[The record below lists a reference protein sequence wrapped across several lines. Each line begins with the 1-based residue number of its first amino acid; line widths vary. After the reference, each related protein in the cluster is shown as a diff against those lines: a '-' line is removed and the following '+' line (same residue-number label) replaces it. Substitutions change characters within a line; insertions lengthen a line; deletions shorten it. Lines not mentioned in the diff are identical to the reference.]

1 MVIDR
6 LHPVRTQ
13 WVTGSLLVYAGEKDL
28 TQRPSRVLLV
38 YPPSRTQ
45 SHSTCPVGLLSLGAV
60 LTGAGHV
67 VRILDANAV
76 RHRLTSEQIVEEAL
90 AFGPDVIGVTLL
102 TPLAR
107 EAYRLAALLR
117 PAGARLL
124 AGGPHATL
132 VPEEPLAH
140 GFDAVAMGEGEPVV
154 EVAVQALRGSV
165 PMDSVPGFLW
175 RTASGEIGRTA
186 PAPPPPVL
194 DALPLPARHLANPE
208 HYEPIRDGAVLFSSR
223 GCPARCSYCAGGL
236 FGKKLRYRSAGHV
249 VGEMEEIHRAHGTR
263 HFHFCDDSMSM
274 DRKRMRAICEGII
287 AARLPITWSMM
298 TRVDGV
304 DEEMLGLA
312 ARSGCVAV
320 DYGVESGC
328 PSTLRRIRKPH
339 TVEMV
344 RRVVPLTRRLGIEPN
359 VFFILGFPW
368 ESPAEIEE
376 TRALMEELAPH
387 VGRFHPAIGSVLVP
401 FPCTEIY
408 ETYKGRCGFED
419 WWIGEERNFDVPRIG
434 THSYAECVMFRCGAI
449 LDADFFRYSP
459 EVRRKI
465 LEVFRFMHFTN
476 LRSHRPVSRI
486 VRKLAFS
493 VSFGLAERWPWVE
506 RRLFGSLAGIA
517 EALRQRVPQ
526 RVEARLPAG
535 GGAPEAS
542 A

>member
-1 MVIDR
+1 M
-6 LHPVRTQ
+6 
-13 WVTGSLLVYAGEKDL
+13 LLI
-28 TQRPSRVLLV
+28 
-38 YPPSRTQ
+38 YPPSRTR

-60 LTGAGHV
+60 LTAAGHE
-67 VRILDANAV
+67 VRIVDANAV
-76 RHRLTSEQIVEEAL
+76 RRRLTSEQVVEEAL

-102 TPLAR
+102 TPLAK
-107 EAYRLAALLR
+107 EAYRLASLLR
-117 PAGARLL
+117 RVGAPML

-140 GFDAVAMGEGEPVV
+140 GFDAVATGEGEPVV
-154 EVAVQALRGSV
+154 AAAVAALTGSA
-165 PMDSVPGFLW
+165 PKDSVPGFLW
-175 RTASGEIGRTA
+175 RTAGGGIGRTA

-194 DALPLPARHLANPE
+194 DALPLPARHLADPA
-208 HYEPIRDGAVLFSSR
+208 HYEPIGDTAVLFSSR

-249 VGEMEEIHRAHGTR
+249 LGEMQEIHRAHGTR

-304 DEEMLGLA
+304 NEEMLGLA

-344 RRVVPLTRRLGIEPN
+344 RQIVPMTRRLGIEPN

-368 ESPAEIEE
+368 ESPDEIEQ
-376 TRALMEELAPH
+376 TRALMEELAPY
-387 VGRFHPAIGSVLVP
+387 VGQFHPAIGSVLVP

-408 ETYKGRCGFED
+408 ESYKERFGFEK
-419 WWIGEERNFDVPRIG
+419 WWVGEERNFDVPRLG

-449 LDADFFRYSP
+449 LDADFFRYTP
-459 EVRRKI
+459 EVKRKI

-476 LRSHRPVSRI
+476 LRSHGLLSRMA
-486 VRKLAFS
+486 RKLAFS
-493 VSFGLAERWPWVE
+493 VSFGLARRWPGFE
-506 RRLFGSLAGIA
+506 RRLFGSLAAIA
-517 EALRQRVPQ
+517 EAVGRQGPERTA
-526 RVEARLPAG
+526 ARLPAP
-535 GGAPEAS
+535 GAEERATPA
-542 A
+542 

>member
-1 MVIDR
+1 
-6 LHPVRTQ
+6 
-13 WVTGSLLVYAGEKDL
+13 
-28 TQRPSRVLLV
+28 
-38 YPPSRTQ
+38 
-45 SHSTCPVGLLSLGAV
+45 VGLLSLGAV
-60 LTGAGHV
+60 LSGAGHE
-67 VRILDANAV
+67 VRVLDSNAV
-76 RHRLTSEQIVEEAL
+76 HHRLTSEQVVEEAL

-117 PAGARLL
+117 PVGARLL

-140 GFDAVAMGEGEPVV
+140 GFDAVAMGEGEPVA
-154 EVAVQALRGSV
+154 EAAVRALTGSV

-175 RTASGEIGRTA
+175 RAADGRIARTA

-194 DALPLPARHLANPE
+194 DALPLPARHLANPA
-208 HYEPIRDGAVLFSSR
+208 HYEPIRDVAVLFSSR

-249 VGEMEEIHRAHGTR
+249 LRELQEIHRAHGAR

-274 DRKRMRAICEGII
+274 DRKRMSAICEGII

-304 DEEMLGLA
+304 NEEMLGLA

-344 RRVVPLTRRLGIEPN
+344 RHIVPLTRRLGIQPN

-368 ESPAEIEE
+368 ESPADIEE

-408 ETYKGRCGFED
+408 ETYKGQFGFES
-419 WWIGEERNFDVPRIG
+419 WWVRDERNFDVPRIG
-434 THSYAECVMFRCGAI
+434 THSYAECVMFRHGAI

-459 EVRRKI
+459 EVKEKI
-465 LEVFRFMHFTN
+465 LEVFRFMHLTN
-476 LRSHRPVSRI
+476 LRSHGPLSRI
-486 VRKLAFS
+486 ARRLAFS
-493 VSFGLAERWPWVE
+493 VSCGLAGRWPGLE
-506 RRLFGSLAGIA
+506 RRRFGSLAGIA
-517 EALRQRVPQ
+517 EALRLRGPQ
-526 RVEARLPAG
+526 RAGARLPSPG
-535 GGAPEAS
+535 GGAAEAS
-542 A
+542 APAARAQPRQ